1 MLLNQIAPFIHFANE
16 VTIPRRRRE
25 DAMCADCRLIL
36 ILSGSGKVFIN
47 GKGRVMR
54 PGTLLFWQA
63 GTVYRFSFKEGVQ
76 ALVLDFDLFADGN
89 NFEGSVPLILKRQ
102 LDRETLCC
110 ATYEFSDAAAL
121 NAPLVLEN
129 AFYMEERMRRVAE
142 EFKKQT
148 AFGAANAS
156 AQMKLALSK
165 VAETA
170 GGKQRDELAER
181 IDRVAEYIHR
191 NYQKALT
198 NEQLAEQFGYHSYY
212 LNRIFKQRKGCALH
226 QYLLN
231 CRLSAAA
238 ERLLSTDQ
246 PLSEIAEACGFNHP
260 VSLINAFKK
269 RYYMTPTEFRNQT
282 V

>member
-25 DAMCADCRLIL
+25 DAMCVDCRLIL
-36 ILSGSGKVFIN
+36 ILSGKGKVFIH
-47 GKGRVMR
+47 GKGQEMK

-63 GTVYRFSFKEGVQ
+63 GTVYRFSFKEPVQ
-76 ALVLDFDLFADGN
+76 ALVLDFDLIADGN
-89 NFEGSVPLILKRQ
+89 NFEGSVPLILKKRPVQ
-102 LDRETLCC
+102 QRPRYT
-110 ATYEFSDAAAL
+110 AYEFADAAAL

-129 AFYMEERMRRVAE
+129 AFYMEEQMRRVVE

-148 AFGAANAS
+148 AFGLANAS

-165 VAETA
+165 VAEMA
-170 GGKQRDELAER
+170 MRGRRNELSAR
-181 IDRVAEYIHR
+181 IDVVTDYIHQH
-191 NYQKALT
+191 YQSPLT
-198 NEQLAEQFGYHSYY
+198 NEQLAEQFGYHPYY
-212 LNRIFKQRKGCALH
+212 LNRIFKQVRGCTLH

-231 CRLSAAA
+231 YRLTAAA

-246 PLSEIAEACGFNHP
+246 PLCEIAEGCGFNHP
-260 VSLINAFKK
+260 ISLINAFKK
-269 RYYMTPTEFRNQT
+269 RYHLTPTEFRNQT

>member
-36 ILSGSGKVFIN
+36 ILSGGGKVFIN
-47 GKGRVMR
+47 GKGRVMKA
-54 PGTLLFWQA
+54 GTLLFWQA
-63 GTVYRFSFKEGVQ
+63 GTVYRFSFKESVQ

-102 LDRETLCC
+102 LDRGAPCC
-110 ATYEFSDAAAL
+110 ATHEFSDAAAL

-129 AFYMEERMRRVAE
+129 AFYLEERMRRVAE
-142 EFKKQT
+142 EYKKQT
-148 AFGAANAS
+148 AFGLANAS

-170 GGKQRDELAER
+170 VWGQGKELAAR
-181 IDRVAEYIHR
+181 IEGVTEYIHQ
-191 NYQKALT
+191 NYQSSLT
-198 NEQLAEQFGYHSYY
+198 NDRLAEQFGYHPYY
-212 LNRIFKQRKGCALH
+212 LNRIFKQAKGCTLH

-231 CRLSAAA
+231 YRLTVAA

-246 PLSEIAEACGFNHP
+246 PLCEIAEDCGFNHP
-260 VSLINAFKK
+260 ISLINAFKK
-269 RYYMTPTEFRNQT
+269 RYHLTPTEFRNQT